1 MKNLKPLLIV
11 IFLIVV
17 VSLLFSEFR
26 NHSVAMLNDNL
37 LFIESYRQANPYEVE
52 LIFFT
57 SYIILTSLSLPV
69 ALVLGLLAGMIFDN
83 IIAIILIS
91 FASSLGATIAFL
103 VSRYFFRDFI
113 QNKYDH
119 QYHIVNDGVKK
130 NSGYYIFA
138 LRMCMVFPFFLV
150 NLLMGLTTVKTIQ
163 YYIVSQIGM
172 LPGTIIIVSLGD
184 KLIGTLT
191 SDISIDIDLIVLLTA
206 FGLLP
211 LLSRLLFKKFLD

>member
-1 MKNLKPLLIV
+1 MIETTKRRETMNI
-11 IFLIVV
+11 
-17 VSLLFSEFR
+17 SD
-26 NHSVAMLNDNL
+26 NH
-37 LFIESYRQANPYEVE
+37 
-52 LIFFT
+52 
-57 SYIILTSLSLPV
+57 LTD
-69 ALVLGLLAGMIFDN
+69 GMIFDN

-113 QNKYDH
+113 QNKYDR

-163 YYIVSQIGM
+163 YYIVSQLGM